1 MSLVPHVADFKK
13 LQKVIPKRSY
23 PNVRISFDLL
33 HIIYIYMYT
42 HIIKIYQNSKA
53 LFLESENGQYP
64 DEKNM

>member
-23 PNVRISFDLL
+23 PNVRISFD
-33 HIIYIYMYT
+33 YMYT